1 MAKDV
6 GLTERLMTQP
16 RACAK
21 CGASRL
27 IRATGAIDPSASV
40 FTHRG
45 EYVRF
50 GLFGAVAITRF
61 LCGTCGY
68 CEEWIESPAD
78 LAKLRAAAGIDD
90 AAAQQG
96 HAAGRPKAAGG

>member
-1 MAKDV
+1 
-6 GLTERLMTQP
+6 MTKP
-16 RACAK
+16 SACAK

-27 IRATGAIDPSASV
+27 IRATGAIDPDAAV
-40 FTHRG
+40 FTHGGNR
-45 EYVRF
+45 VRF

-61 LCGTCGY
+61 LCSMCGY

-90 AAAQQG
+90 VAAQQG
-96 HAAGRPKAAGG
+96 HAAGRPQAAGG